1 MVVTLG
7 KSLRNLPG
15 PVLVTGH
22 TGFKGTWMTLLLHQL
37 DVRVIGYSLKPEK
50 DSLFERASLKGL
62 IPEEFADVRNY
73 KKLKKF
79 IKKHKPSVIFHMAA
93 QPLVLE
99 SYRKPL
105 ETFDV
110 NILGTANLLNIAFE
124 APETKLVIVVT
135 TDKVYRNDESG
146 KPFTENDALEG
157 KDPYSASKV
166 GTEAAVKAWQQIS
179 KISNGPKVVSV
190 RAGNV
195 IGGGDYAKN
204 RLLPDIIRSY
214 QSGEILIIRN
224 PTSIRP
230 WQHILD
236 VLTGYLKTA
245 DALFEDENIS
255 NINFGPTE
263 KSVNVEEV
271 LQIASNFLKFEY
283 SIEKSND
290 SKQSLESTN
299 LELNSNLAKAILG
312 WQTTMSLPR
321 AIEATFRWWSDVLS
335 SKKEAKEACIEDIQK
350 FLSTIE
356 QKDNSKLHSDN
367 KNRSTQEI
375 ENFRKSL

>member
-1 MVVTLG
+1 VEDALG

-37 DVRVIGYSLKPEK
+37 GVRVIGYSLKAEK
-50 DSLFERASLKGL
+50 ESLYERASLKGF
-62 IPEEFADVRNY
+62 IPEKFADIRNY

-79 IKKHKPSVIFHMAA
+79 VEKHKPSVIFHMAA

-99 SYRKPL
+99 SYKKPL

-110 NILGTANLLNIAFE
+110 NVLGTANLLDIAFKL
-124 APETKLVIVVT
+124 PETQIVVVVT
-135 TDKVYRNDESG
+135 TDKVYKNDESG

-179 KISNGPKVVSV
+179 KTSGGPKVVCV

-204 RLLPDIIRSY
+204 RLLPDVIRSY
-214 QSGEILIIRN
+214 QTGEVLIVRN
-224 PTSIRP
+224 PNSIRP

-245 DALFEDENIS
+245 NALLEGKDIS

-263 KSVNVEEV
+263 KSINVEEV
-271 LQIASNFLKFEY
+271 LKIAKNSLKFEY
-283 SIEKSND
+283 LIEESNN
-290 SKQSLESTN
+290 SAHRFESSN
-299 LELNSNLAKAILG
+299 LELNSNLAKTILG
-312 WQTTMSLPR
+312 WHATMSQPL
-321 AIEATFRWWSDVLS
+321 AIEETMKWWGDVLS
-335 SKKEAKEACIEDIQK
+335 FKRGAKEACIEGIQK
-350 FLSTIE
+350 LLSIAE
-356 QKDNSKLHSDN
+356 
-367 KNRSTQEI
+367 
-375 ENFRKSL
+375 

>member
-1 MVVTLG
+1 MVDALG

-37 DVRVIGYSLKPEK
+37 GVRVIGYSLKAEK
-50 DSLFERASLKGL
+50 DSLYERASLKGL
-62 IPEEFADVRNY
+62 IPEEFADIRNY
-73 KKLKKF
+73 KRLKKF
-79 IKKHKPSVIFHMAA
+79 VEKHKPSVIFHMAA

-99 SYRKPL
+99 SYKKPL

-110 NILGTANLLNIAFE
+110 NVLGTANLLDIAFKL
-124 APETKLVIVVT
+124 PEIKLVVVVT

-146 KPFTENDALEG
+146 KSFTENDALEG
-157 KDPYSASKV
+157 RDPYSASKV

-179 KISNGPKVVSV
+179 KISGGPKVVSV

-214 QSGEILIIRN
+214 QSGEVLIIRN
-224 PTSIRP
+224 PTSVRP

-245 DALFEDENIS
+245 NALLEGKDIS

-263 KSVNVEEV
+263 KSINVEEV
-271 LQIASNFLKFEY
+271 LQLAKDFLKFEY
-283 SIEKSND
+283 FIEKSND
-290 SKQSLESTN
+290 SAHLLESSN
-299 LELNSNLAKAILG
+299 LELNSNLANTILG
-312 WQTTMSLPR
+312 WHAKMSQSLVIEETMK
-321 AIEATFRWWSDVLS
+321 WWGDVLS
-335 SKKEAKEACIEDIQK
+335 SKKGAKEACIEDIQEH
-350 FLSTIE
+350 LSTVE
-356 QKDNSKLHSDN
+356 
-367 KNRSTQEI
+367 
-375 ENFRKSL
+375 